1 VAKAPWERIAP
12 GRLAL
17 LLVVAAGVLAAVGL
31 LAPRIREFAL
41 VAALFLVFLAGGV
54 LNWDRRG
61 GH

>member
-1 VAKAPWERIAP
+1 MTP

-17 LLVVAAGVLAAVGL
+17 VLAAVAAVCGAVGL
-31 LAPRIREFAL
+31 ATPAAREFWI
-41 VAALFLVFLAGGV
+41 VTGLFFACLAGGV